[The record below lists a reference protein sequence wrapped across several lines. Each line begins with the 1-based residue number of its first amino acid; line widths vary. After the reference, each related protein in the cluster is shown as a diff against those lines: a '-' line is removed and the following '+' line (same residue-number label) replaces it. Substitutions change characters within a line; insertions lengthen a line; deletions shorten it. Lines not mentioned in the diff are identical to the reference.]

1 MGRKRLPKYDDAY
14 QSYLDGYSL
23 EQVAEQ
29 LQVTRQC
36 VYKAFKK
43 RGYSLRGVNFRPH
56 ELYDGK
62 KFTLK
67 NTGYY
72 ALTTDDRCLMHRYVW
87 ELENGKIPSG
97 YDIHHRDRNKSNNSI
112 ENLELIKHNDHARKY
127 STGNNQFTKK

>member
-56 ELYDGK
+56 QLYDGK
-62 KFTLK
+62 KFTLR

-72 ALTTDDRCLMHRYVW
+72 ASTTDERCLMHRYVW
-87 ELENGKIPSG
+87 ELQNGGIPNG

-112 ENLELIKHNDHARKY
+112 ENLELIKHDDHAKKY